1 LKFLANTVLALA
13 LIATLLSGLCFGCV
27 QAGAE
32 HKCCRPKTQAPSCH
46 EPQPEPDEKCAC
58 PDSSHLNAL
67 APDAKATVKLV
78 KFEQVAIVVPEA
90 PAPVQPAGLVPVHG
104 RWTFDIPPPD
114 VLALNAVLRI

>member
-1 LKFLANTVLALA
+1 MKVLANTVLALA

-46 EPQPEPDEKCAC
+46 EPQPGPAEKCAC

-67 APDAKATVKLV
+67 APDAKATVKQV
-78 KFEQVAIVVPEA
+78 KIEKAVMAVALA
-90 PAPVQPAGLVPVHG
+90 PATVQPSGLVPVHG

-114 VLALNAVLRI
+114 VLALSAVLRI